1 MRREILLRTGP
12 ARYSYGVD
20 CYAAV
25 HEVRIREDDMPDW
38 QNALHP
44 ACIVVAR
51 FAASE
56 LSRIRHAWLCE
67 PTPSELGSSQRKRML
82 EYS

>member
-51 FAASE
+51 
-56 LSRIRHAWLCE
+56 
-67 PTPSELGSSQRKRML
+67 
-82 EYS
+82 